1 MTITDLLHQEVVPAI
16 GCTEPIAVA
25 LCVAKAKEELGQ
37 EPEDIVVR
45 LSKNIYKNAMA
56 VGIPN
61 TGMTGLPIA
70 IALGATAGHSAYRL
84 EVLRD
89 ADEAAVAYAKAYMER
104 TPIRIEVAEEAPDI
118 LYIHTM
124 VRAGEAK
131 AAATIQ
137 GTHTHFV
144 ERPSCDCL
152 TADADRPLTLTD
164 HATHC
169 QTEIVSDTKSI
180 GQQSAQSETLLPS
193 LRTVWE
199 YAMSVDLGEV
209 AWLQEGAEMNIRAA
223 ETSFSSNYG
232 HGLGRL
238 LHNARKLSDDSPTA
252 NADRSLTL
260 TDHASRCRTDIEPI
274 HNQSLSEAV
283 RQQSDR
289 SAKRSDSEAVGQQNC
304 QIGDVFGDTLFTKI
318 LSYTCG
324 ACDARMSGAMV
335 QVMSNSGSGNQGI
348 SCSVPVYLY
357 AKERSCSREQ
367 TLRALTLSNL
377 TVVYI
382 KQSLGRLS
390 ALCGCVVAATGSAV
404 GITYLMGGGYE
415 EITYAI
421 KNMIANI
428 SGMICDGAKPGCALK
443 VTSGVG
449 TAILS
454 ASLAMQHSYADASEG
469 IVEEDIDRTIHNLTR
484 IGHDGMTQT
493 DDLILDIMTHK
504 EI

>member
-1 MTITDLLHQEVVPAI
+1 MNSEHILQLLHQEVIPAI

-25 LCVAKAKEELGQ
+25 LCVARATELLGA
-37 EPEDIVVR
+37 EPDRITVH

-70 IALGATAGHSAYRL
+70 IALGATVGKSEYKL

-89 ADEAAVAYAKAYMER
+89 ATPDAVAYARAYMER
-104 TPIRIEVAEEAPDI
+104 VPADIQVDADAPDV
-118 LYIHTM
+118 LYI
-124 VRAGEAK
+124 RAEVSKNGISAH
-131 AAATIQ
+131 ATIQ
-137 GTHTHFV
+137 GDHTRFV
-144 ERPSCDCL
+144 EDNQRITTNVPC
-152 TADADRPLTLTD
+152 TTQREATIVEPL
-164 HATHC
+164 
-169 QTEIVSDTKSI
+169 
-180 GQQSAQSETLLPS
+180 S
-193 LRTVWE
+193 LRTVYQ
-199 YAMSVDLGEV
+199 YATTTELDSVQFLLD
-209 AWLQEGAEMNIRAA
+209 GAKMNVRAA
-223 ETSFSSNYG
+223 ETSFTGSYG

-238 LHNARKLSDDSPTA
+238 LHITPDTPNAA
-252 NADRSLTL
+252 
-260 TDHASRCRTDIEPI
+260 IEA
-274 HNQSLSEAV
+274 L
-283 RQQSDR
+283 
-289 SAKRSDSEAVGQQNC
+289 
-304 QIGDVFGDTLFTKI
+304 FGNTLFTKI
-318 LSYTCG
+318 ISYTCG

-335 QVMSNSGSGNQGI
+335 PVMSNSGSGNQGI

-357 AKERSCSREQ
+357 AQENHCTEEQ

-377 TVVYI
+377 TVIHI

-404 GITYLMGGGYE
+404 GITYLMGGNYT

-443 VTSGVG
+443 VTSGIS
-449 TAILS
+449 TAIMS
-454 ASLAMQHSYADASEG
+454 AFLAMQHSYADSTEG
-469 IVEEDIDRTIHNLTR
+469 IVEEDIDRTIRNLTR

-504 EI
+504 QQ